1 MFIREGIGVWD
12 TSVRQVGK
20 TLFWKCF
27 RHLTPFTHFVFTS
40 LNSHVIN
47 SFSNLSPDFGLLDA
61 VTLLNNISIGIDM
74 THNNVHIYLW
84 DSLFC
89 FCFFLVISAL
99 SVLPYMEFYGCH
111 QMQIKCALQA
121 PSNLYMI
128 DIYLHMHTS
137 SKKIS
142 ICKTFVNWFDLWKHL
157 HKTL

>member
-20 TLFWKCF
+20 TVFWKCF

-89 FCFFLVISAL
+89 FCFFWSFQHCQFCLTWSFMGVTKCKSSVLFKRLVIYTWLTFTYICTRVRRKSAFAKL
-99 SVLPYMEFYGCH
+99 L
-111 QMQIKCALQA
+111 
-121 PSNLYMI
+121 
-128 DIYLHMHTS
+128 
-137 SKKIS
+137 
-142 ICKTFVNWFDLWKHL
+142 
-157 HKTL
+157 